1 MYFEKDDLYQVAM
14 IGLIN
19 ALNNYKE
26 NKNTKFSTYA
36 YFYILGEV
44 KKFIRESSVV
54 KVSKDLSNLN
64 SSIEKARNY
73 LIQRLGREVSD
84 FEIANFL
91 EIDEKQ
97 IQDARMSN
105 LFLKSLD
112 YETEED
118 QELYDFIGYNDDNYN
133 IDYILLN
140 DEINKLDSMD
150 KKIIL
155 ERYREGLTQTEV
167 SKKLGIS
174 QVKVS
179 RLEKDILVRL
189 RTRMM

>member
-1 MYFEKDDLYQVAM
+1 MYFERDDLYQVAM

-19 ALNNYKE
+19 ALNNYKN

-44 KKFIRESSVV
+44 KKFIRESNIV

-64 SSIEKARNY
+64 TSIEKTRNY
-73 LIQRLGREVSD
+73 LMQRFGREVSD

-91 EIDEKQ
+91 EIDEKK

-112 YETEED
+112 YENDDD
-118 QELYDFIGYNDDNYN
+118 QELYDFIGYNDDNFS
-133 IDYILLN
+133 IDYILLR
-140 DEINKLDSMD
+140 DEINKLDSID
-150 KKIIL
+150 KRIIL
-155 ERYREGLTQTEV
+155 ERYKEGLTQTEV
-167 SKKLGIS
+167 SEKLGIS